1 MCGSNFYESDGKL
14 ILGTNSEND
23 DHHCNNAGLGLRC
36 TASRSSS
43 PWHNFISD
51 IDHWKIE
58 NDTTPCQGGFSGRDE
73 IPFIAALKSFGAK
86 KIWNNEKIATLRGS
100 PAF

>member
-1 MCGSNFYESDGKL
+1 MNVNL
-14 ILGTNSEND
+14 ILGTDINIDN
-23 DHHCNNAGLGLRC
+23 HCYNAGLLLRC

-51 IDHWKIE
+51 IYHWKVE
-58 NDTTPCQGGFSGRDE
+58 NDTIPCQGDFSGRDE

-86 KIWNNEKIATLRGS
+86 KIWNNEKNATLRGS